1 MIASMTGF
9 AALSR
14 EFPIGSLSVEL
25 RTVNHRYLELHFR
38 LDEIFRN
45 LEPALRETLQAKL
58 ARGKVDCRISLLAGN
73 ETASGLEIN
82 TALVGELALVNAAV
96 RQIFPTSR
104 ELSVAEILRWPGVLA
119 TEKYSPDALR
129 DACLELFNRALD
141 ELNESRRREGE
152 KLAQILLDKVAQI
165 EQRVS
170 EIAPKI
176 PHLLQTYQEKL
187 AAKLRDALAGS
198 EEERIRQEIALYA
211 QKIDVDEELSRLTT
225 HLVEVRRVL
234 QAGGGAGK
242 RLDFLMQELHREANT
257 LGSKSV
263 AAETSHAALE
273 LKVIIEQMR
282 EQIQNIE

>member
-14 EFPIGSLSVEL
+14 EFPIGSLSIEL

-45 LEPALRETLQAKL
+45 LEPLLRETLQAKL
-58 ARGKVDCRISLLAGN
+58 TRGKVDCRIGLIARDEAAN
-73 ETASGLEIN
+73 RLEIN
-82 TALVGELALVNAAV
+82 SALVAELAAINNAV
-96 RQIFPTSR
+96 REIAPSSR
-104 ELSVAEILRWPGVLA
+104 EMSVGEILRWPGVLA
-119 TEKYSPDALR
+119 AEKYSPDELR
-129 DACLELFNRALD
+129 GACLELVSQALA
-141 ELNESRRREGE
+141 ELSASRVREGE
-152 KLAQILLDKVAQI
+152 KLTQILLDKVAQI
-165 EQRVS
+165 ERHVA

-176 PHLLQTYQEKL
+176 PQLLQMYQNKL
-187 AAKLRDALAGS
+187 AAKLRDALAGTD
-198 EEERIRQEIALYA
+198 EERIRQEIALYA

-225 HLVEVRRVL
+225 HLSEVRRVL
-234 QAGGGAGK
+234 KAGGGAGK